1 VSSDIHPTGTQSPP
15 GTGVRVLLYTGKG
28 GVGKTTAA
36 AGTATLGAA
45 RGLRTLVLSTDAA
58 HSLADA
64 FDERVRGEPTEIDD
78 NLFVQQV
85 DAQHRFEASW
95 GEIQEYL
102 LDLLDAAG
110 VDAIAAE
117 ELTVLPGAEEI
128 LALLELR
135 DQVRSGDWD
144 LVVVDCAPTA
154 ETLRLLALPEALT
167 WYMDRVFPT
176 ERRLIRAFKPV
187 LTRATGMPMPHERVF
202 DAVERLYADLLEV
215 REMLSGQ
222 NASVRLVLTP
232 ESVVVAEARR
242 TMTTLSLYG
251 YRVDGVVANRIFP
264 SAGADA
270 WRRQWVAAQSSIL
283 EEVRQS
289 FAPMPIWH
297 SPYRSCEPVGVAE
310 LAAFAA
316 EVYGEDDPFEPP
328 SAQSPVRIEREPGQ
342 DVRLHWDLPFAARDE
357 VDLARHGDELVVT
370 VGSYRRVLAMP
381 AALRR
386 CDVVGAGLQDGALVV
401 RFADQEATVPTR
413 RQGVR

>member
-1 VSSDIHPTGTQSPP
+1 VSSDGSDDNDT
-15 GTGVRVLLYTGKG
+15 VRVLLYTGKG

-64 FDERVRGEPTEIDD
+64 FDENVSGEPTEIDD

-85 DAQHRFEASW
+85 DAQRRFEVSW
-95 GEIQEYL
+95 GEIQGYL

-110 VDAIAAE
+110 VDPIAAE

-176 ERRLIRAFKPV
+176 ERRLIRTFKPV

-202 DAVERLYADLLEV
+202 DAVERLHADLLEV
-215 REMLSGQ
+215 REILSGDT
-222 NASVRLVLTP
+222 ASVRLVLTP

-242 TMTTLSLYG
+242 SMTTLSLYG

-264 SAGADA
+264 SAGADS

-316 EVYGEDDPFEPP
+316 EVYGDTDPFEPP
-328 SAQSPVRIEREPGQ
+328 SGASPVRIERADEH
-342 DVRLHWDLPFAARDE
+342 DEVRLHWDLPFAARDE

-386 CDVVGAGLQDGALVV
+386 CDVSGAGMQDGALVV
-401 RFADQEATVPTR
+401 RFREAPQPVTAQGEGTR
-413 RQGVR
+413 